1 MSKVLVLGARGMLG
15 HKLCQLLPEKGCDV
29 VATIRQ
35 APADLERCSEVFS
48 GVEIIG
54 GLDVMD
60 DSALAG
66 TVNRVK
72 PDYIV
77 NAIGIV
83 KQLKEAHNAL
93 LSVGINSYLP
103 HKLARLARESGAK
116 LIHISTDC
124 VFSGKTGAYTEASPS
139 DAEDLYGKSKF
150 LGETDPGE
158 TAAVTLRTSFI
169 GREIHRPTHGLVEWF
184 LSQAGQT
191 VGGFS
196 RAIYTGLTS
205 FELANVI
212 ANVIGDDGKKLSGVY
227 QVASQPINKFDL
239 LCLIRDIYQLDVEI
253 EKKDEF
259 FCDRSMIMGPF
270 TEKTG
275 YVTPSWETM
284 IRQMYDDSQ
293 ATPYDGF
300 LKD

>member
-1 MSKVLVLGARGMLG
+1 MLG
-15 HKLCQLLPEKGCDV
+15 HKLCQLLPDKGCEIIG
-29 VATIRQ
+29 TIRQ
-35 APADLERCSEVFS
+35 VPGDLGRFS
-48 GVEIIG
+48 AIFDRVEIIG

-60 DSALAG
+60 DSALEQ
-66 TVNRVK
+66 TIRQVQ
-72 PDYIV
+72 PDYII

-103 HKLARLARESGAK
+103 HKLAQLAERYNAK

-124 VFSGKTGAYTEASPS
+124 VFSGKDGNYTEASPS

-150 LGETDPGE
+150 LGETGAGE
-158 TAAVTLRTSFI
+158 TSAVTLRTSFI

-184 LSQAGQT
+184 LSQVSQT

-205 FELANVI
+205 VELVNVI
-212 ANVIGDDGKKLSGVY
+212 AKIINAENFTSGVF
-227 QVASQPINKFDL
+227 QVASDPVNKYDL
-239 LCLIRDIYQLDVEI
+239 LCLIRDIFALDIKI

-259 FCDRSMIMGPF
+259 FCDRSMVMGPF
-270 TEKTG
+270 TEVTG
-275 YVTPSWETM
+275 YIALSWETM
-284 IRQMYDDSQ
+284 IRQMYEDIQ
-293 ATPYDGF
+293 KTPYEEF
-300 LKD
+300 LAK